1 MTVSNGYNV
10 RDANLK
16 NTRALPG
23 SATSVYSTGIQ
34 IDNGANGSFVA
45 PCELLITAPAAA
57 VGQLANAETLVYFVQ
72 TDDNSSFSGATN
84 ISGTLITQTG
94 AGGAGAAGATARF
107 KVPSNAEKYIRLGVT
122 KTGSTDA
129 SSLTATLELLF

>member
-1 MTVSNGYNV
+1 MSVSNGFNV

-16 NTRALPG
+16 NTRTLPG
-23 SATSVYSTGIQ
+23 SATTVYSTGIRV
-34 IDNGANGSFVA
+34 DNGTNGTFVA
-45 PCELLITAPAAA
+45 ECELLITAPAAA
-57 VGQLANAETLVYFVQ
+57 VGQLANTETLVYFIQ
-72 TDDNSSFSGATN
+72 TDDNSSFSSATN

-107 KVPSNAEKYIRLGVT
+107 KLPTNVEKYIRLGVT

-129 SSLTATLELLF
+129 SSLTATLEVLF